1 MPHPQPTA
9 TAEPTAAAPSRRERL
24 AAALTSHRVIVGT
37 VLLLLVFGG
46 RPLRNAF
53 GYPAWGV
60 LAGLTIVGAV
70 AALAVLRPRFGI
82 LRVPWGLTLFL
93 ALATASIAWS
103 AYPSASAVGVFA
115 TWGTTLA
122 AALLV
127 GMLNWAEM
135 LRAFAHTL
143 RILLVGSLLFELVV
157 AVVIRHP
164 ILPPWM
170 ERPDGDVPLLLYWSR
185 AALFTGERIQGLFG
199 NATALGMVAL
209 LAVLVFAVQL
219 ADKRVDRVG
228 GVSWLVFGF
237 VMLAL
242 AASATVVVI
251 LVACAAVT
259 GIVLILRRVQRRR
272 GLAAIGVLAG
282 LGLAVLAVIALRGPL
297 LGLLGRSGDLTGRTD
312 IWQSVGELAA
322 QRPAFGHGWTSFW
335 MPWATYLEDLVTVHG
350 VRQYEAHGA
359 WMDLWLQLG
368 VVGIVVF
375 AILILGTL
383 ARAWTAALDRPLLT
397 ATGGTRPYDALGM
410 LPLLFLVA
418 LLVQSIAESHMLYE
432 NGWFLL
438 CVLVLGLKRRTPGD
452 ERILPLQPVAE
463 GRRVP
468 WS

>member
-1 MPHPQPTA
+1 MPLPQPAPVT
-9 TAEPTAAAPSRRERL
+9 EPSAPSRRDRI
-24 AAALTSHRVIVGT
+24 ANALTSHRVIVGT

-53 GYPAWGV
+53 GYPGWGV

-70 AALAVLRPRFGI
+70 AALLVLRPRFT
-82 LRVPWGLTLFL
+82 LLNVPTGLVAFL
-93 ALATASIAWS
+93 GLLTISMAWS
-103 AYPSASAVGVFA
+103 AYPSASIVGIIA

-127 GMLNWAEM
+127 SMLSWAEM

-157 AVVIRHP
+157 AVFIRHP
-164 ILPPWM
+164 VLPLWM
-170 ERPDGDVPLLLYWSR
+170 ERPDGDVALLLYWSR
-185 AALFTGERIQGLFG
+185 ASLFTGERIQGLFG
-199 NATALGMVAL
+199 NATALGFVAV

-219 ADKRVDRVG
+219 VDKRVSRAG
-228 GVSWLVFGF
+228 GIGWLAFAF

-251 LVACAAVT
+251 LVACAVVT
-259 GIVLILRRVQRRR
+259 GVVLLLRRMRRRR
-272 GLAAIGVLAG
+272 GLATIGVIAG
-282 LGLAVLAVIALRGPL
+282 FGLAVAAAVALREPL
-297 LGLLGRSGDLTGRTD
+297 LALLGRRSDLTGRTD
-312 IWQSVGELAA
+312 IWASVGEFAA

-335 MPWATYLEDLVTVHG
+335 MPWATYLEDLVEVHG

-359 WMDLWLQLG
+359 WMDLFLQLG

-383 ARAWTAALDRPLLT
+383 ARAWTAALDQPLRT
-397 ATGGTRPYDALGM
+397 AFGGTRPYDALGM
-410 LPLLFLVA
+410 LPLLILVA

-452 ERILPLQPVAE
+452 ERILPLQPAAA
-463 GRRVP
+463 RPVP